1 METVPTNGFALGVSF
16 VVIFIFLVWIW
27 LLLNP
32 GSELYN
38 GVERM
43 ASSVL
48 PVETHNHIFGKYD
61 RVPS

>member
-1 METVPTNGFALGVSF
+1 M
-16 VVIFIFLVWIW
+16 
-27 LLLNP
+27 LNP

-43 ASSVL
+43 ASNVL